1 MGRFPNIAAS
11 KQKTGAAKAKVY
23 SMYAREIYQV
33 AKSGGTEVDG
43 NLALRRLVEKA
54 REEQVPSDII
64 KRAIDKVNSGVDET
78 YQTVRYE
85 LFGPAGSTFV
95 VECLTD
101 NVNRSV
107 SSLRAA
113 LNKTSVKM
121 GGQGSVTFMYDH
133 NAVIGVESSSE
144 DEILEKLVE
153 AGIDVDDME
162 VEGTTIVVYGEPT
175 SLYEIKEALSSLNVV
190 ASEIAWVPKEMVEL
204 TGDDLETAKK
214 LITLLDDIDDVQN
227 VYHNIKDI

>member
-133 NAVIGVESSSE
+133 NAVIGVTGSIE

-162 VEGTTIVVYGEPT
+162 AEGETIVVYGEPT
-175 SLYEIKEALSSLNVV
+175 SLYEIKEALTSLNVV